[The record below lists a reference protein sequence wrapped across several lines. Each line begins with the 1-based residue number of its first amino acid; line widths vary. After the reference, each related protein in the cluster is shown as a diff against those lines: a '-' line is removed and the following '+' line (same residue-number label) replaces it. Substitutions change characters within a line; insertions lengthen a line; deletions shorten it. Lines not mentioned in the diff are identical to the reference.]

1 MTGLLSLLLKLMNWL
16 RLQDG
21 FLAATKKN
29 GMGGEKKKK
38 EGKNKG
44 SGSGYPGRCLMLCVK
59 FRWTETSHVAAT
71 LALPSLAK
79 FPKPVV
85 F

>member
-29 GMGGEKKKK
+29 GMGGEKKKRK
-38 EGKNKG
+38 ERIKE
-44 SGSGYPGRCLMLCVK
+44 V
-59 FRWTETSHVAAT
+59 EVAI
-71 LALPSLAK
+71 LGG
-79 FPKPVV
+79 V
-85 F
+85 

>member
-1 MTGLLSLLLKLMNWL
+1 MEWEEK
-16 RLQDG
+16 
-21 FLAATKKN
+21 
-29 GMGGEKKKK
+29 KKKK

-59 FRWTETSHVAAT
+59 FRWTETSHVAA

-85 F
+85 FF

>member
-21 FLAATKKN
+21 FLAATKK
-29 GMGGEKKKK
+29 MEREEKKKK

-44 SGSGYPGRCLMLCVK
+44 SGSGYPGRCRMLCIK